1 MIIDLVERCARI
13 ERYHNLARRLL
24 EGGMD
29 ARSRM
34 QFTKSEKSTRKRE
47 GRERLQ
53 EV

>member
-1 MIIDLVERCARI
+1 MIIDLVERFARI
-13 ERYHNLARRLL
+13 KRYHNSARRLP

-34 QFTKSEKSTRKRE
+34 QFTRSEKSTRKRE
-47 GRERLQ
+47 EKERLQ